1 MPNFIIHQQWLI
13 IALIFFAIIGYI
25 AWIRW
30 RDRKW
35 IEARFGNDRV
45 LAMSFG
51 VNYYGRATEPGKPKR
66 SSGFLILLPDR
77 VFYRR
82 RLAGLEIDIPADRI
96 HRVYPGHTHKGV
108 DLHQSVVKVEFLA
121 SDRQKDAVAFKVPYP
136 PQWVHAI
143 ESTLLPRENGGSNPT
158 F

>member
-1 MPNFIIHQQWLI
+1 MPNFLIHQQWLL
-13 IALIFFAIIGYI
+13 IALIFFGIIGYI

-35 IEARFGNDRV
+35 IEARFGKDPA

-66 SSGFLILLPDR
+66 SSGFLLLLPDR
-77 VFYRR
+77 LFYRSR
-82 RLAGLEIDIPADRI
+82 MAGLEIEIASSQI

-108 DLHQSVVKVEFLA
+108 ELHQSVVKVEFLTP
-121 SDRQKDAVAFKVPYP
+121 DGQKDVVAFKVPYP

-143 ESTLLPRENGGSNPT
+143 EGTLLAHNAPANKNTG
-158 F
+158 